1 MADTPISEKAVAE
14 LVSIGKVLGKPFE
27 IPNGEFPFTILP
39 NGCSVHSLEKFVF
52 NEHNAAPERKTGS
65 ISVFD
70 VPSFCEYYT
79 LFSDENSRVFAN
91 ETTSSFL
98 AILDYHG
105 ALDGGPRW
113 CKHRLSMALR
123 SSEEWNVW
131 SGKDGEKFNQMDFSD
146 FIEDNAPDIVM
157 PNAATMLEVAKDLRA
172 KTDVD
177 FGSAIRTSNGSVQFK
192 YSEQVKG
199 TYGAGNIDIPEQFT
213 ISIPVH
219 IGSERVS
226 LTARLRY
233 RLNAGKLLFY
243 YNLLRAS
250 AVKRDAFYLAHRA
263 ISESLNITL
272 INGTPA

>member
-1 MADTPISEKAVAE
+1 MADTINDKAIAE
-14 LVSIGKVLGKPFE
+14 LVSLGKLLGKPFDLQ
-27 IPNGEFPFTILP
+27 NGEFPFTILP
-39 NGCSVHSLEKFVF
+39 NGYSIHSLEKFVF
-52 NEHNAAPERKTGS
+52 NEHNDAPERKNGN
-65 ISVFD
+65 VAVLD
-70 VPSFCEYYT
+70 VASFCEYYT
-79 LFSDENSRVFAN
+79 LFSDENSRVFAD
-91 ETTSSFL
+91 ETQGSFL

-105 ALDGGPRW
+105 ARDGGPRW
-113 CKHRLSMALR
+113 GKHRMAMSLR
-123 SSEEWNVW
+123 ASEEWVVW
-131 SGKDGEKFNQMDFSD
+131 SGKDAEKFNQMDFAE
-146 FIEDNAPDIVM
+146 FIEDNAPDIIT

-199 TYGAGNIDIPEQFT
+199 TYGAGNIDVPEQFT

-233 RLNAGKLLFY
+233 RLNAGKLVFW

-250 AVKRDAFYLAHRA
+250 AVQREAFFIAHRTIA
-263 ISESLNITL
+263 DMLNITL
-272 INGTPA
+272 INGNPS